1 MRLINIT
8 TNHTNEDIDD
18 ILYTLSE
25 SEIHKIKII
34 YDKIRFVEYVKDN
47 FNCMFCIVNDYD
59 IEDLSKLYDTLSVKF
74 KMEDLTKKVI
84 LCDDIN
90 TSYLSERGFDV
101 SKEINNLIKDFYKEN
116 VTADDILDKINLKG
130 IKSIT
135 KVDKL
140 ILSEI

>member
-8 TNHTNEDIDD
+8 TRHTNEDIDD

>member
-135 KVDKL
+135 KIDKL
-140 ILSEI
+140 ILSEV

>member
-1 MRLINIT
+1 MRLINVT

-59 IEDLSKLYDTLSVKF
+59 IDDLSKLYDTLSVKF

-135 KVDKL
+135 KIDKL

>member
-34 YDKIRFVEYVKDN
+34 YDKIRFVEYVKNN

-59 IEDLSKLYDTLSVKF
+59 IDDLSKLYDTLSVKF

-84 LCDDIN
+84 LGDDIN

-135 KVDKL
+135 KIDKL
-140 ILSEI
+140 ILSEV

>member
-18 ILYTLSE
+18 ILNSLSE
-25 SEIHKIKII
+25 SEIHKIKVI
-34 YDKIRFVEYVKDN
+34 YDKIRFVEYVKDS
-47 FNCMFCIVNDYD
+47 FNCMFCIVNEYD
-59 IEDLSKLYDTLSVKF
+59 IDDLSKLYNTLSVKF
-74 KMEDLTKKVI
+74 KMEDITKKVI

-90 TSYLSERGFDV
+90 TSYLSDGGFDV
-101 SKEINNLIKDFYKEN
+101 SKEINSLIKDFYKDN

-140 ILSEI
+140 ILKEF

>member
-8 TNHTNEDIDD
+8 TSHTNEDIDD

-25 SEIHKIKII
+25 SEIHKIKTI

-59 IEDLSKLYDTLSVKF
+59 IDDLSKLYNTLSVKF
-74 KMEDLTKKVI
+74 KMEDITKKVI
-84 LCDDIN
+84 LCDDVN
-90 TSYLSERGFDV
+90 TSYLSDGGFDV
-101 SKEINNLIKDFYKEN
+101 SKEIDNLIKDFYKDN
-116 VTADDILDKINLKG
+116 VTTDDILDKINLKG

-140 ILSEI
+140 ILKEF

>member
-1 MRLINIT
+1 
-8 TNHTNEDIDD
+8 
-18 ILYTLSE
+18 
-25 SEIHKIKII
+25 
-34 YDKIRFVEYVKDN
+34 
-47 FNCMFCIVNDYD
+47 MFCIVNDYD

-135 KVDKL
+135 KIDKL

>member
-1 MRLINIT
+1 MRLINVT

-18 ILYTLSE
+18 ILYSLSE

-34 YDKIRFVEYVKDN
+34 YDKIRFVEYVDNN

-59 IEDLSKLYDTLSVKF
+59 IDDLSNLYKTLSVKF
-74 KMEDLTKKVI
+74 KMEDLTKNV
-84 LCDDIN
+84 LLGDDIKI
-90 TSYLSERGFDV
+90 SYLSERGFDV
-101 SKEINNLIKDFYKEN
+101 SIDIDNLIKEFYKEN

-135 KVDKL
+135 KIDKL
-140 ILSEI
+140 ILKEF

>member
-8 TNHTNEDIDD
+8 TRHTNEDIDD

-59 IEDLSKLYDTLSVKF
+59 IDDLSKLYDTLSVKF

-84 LCDDIN
+84 LGDDIN

-135 KVDKL
+135 KIDKL
-140 ILSEI
+140 ILSEV

>member
-18 ILYTLSE
+18 ILYSLSD
-25 SEIHKIKII
+25 SEIHKIKVI

-59 IEDLSKLYDTLSVKF
+59 IDDLSKLYDTLSVKV
-74 KMEDLTKKVI
+74 KMEDITKKVI
-84 LCDDIN
+84 LGDNIN
-90 TSYLSERGFDV
+90 TSYRSERGFNV
-101 SKEINNLIKDFYKEN
+101 SREINNLIEEFYKEN
-116 VTADDILDKINLKG
+116 VTVDDILDKINLKG

-135 KVDKL
+135 NIDKL
-140 ILSEI
+140 ILKEF

>member
-1 MRLINIT
+1 MRLINVT

-59 IEDLSKLYDTLSVKF
+59 IDDLSKLYDTLSVKF

-135 KVDKL
+135 KIDKL
-140 ILSEI
+140 ILSEV

>member
-1 MRLINIT
+1 MKLINIT
-8 TNHTNEDIDD
+8 TRHTNDDIDN

-59 IEDLSKLYDTLSVKF
+59 IDDLSKLYDTLSVKF

-116 VTADDILDKINLKG
+116 ATADDILDKINLKG

-135 KVDKL
+135 KIDKL
-140 ILSEI
+140 ILSEV

>member
-8 TNHTNEDIDD
+8 TRHTNEDIDD

-135 KVDKL
+135 KIDKL
-140 ILSEI
+140 ILSEV

>member
-1 MRLINIT
+1 MRLINVT
-8 TNHTNEDIDD
+8 TSHTNENIDD
-18 ILYTLSE
+18 ILYSLSE

-34 YDKIRFVEYVKDN
+34 YDKIRFVEYVDNN

-59 IEDLSKLYDTLSVKF
+59 LGDLSNLYKTLSINF
-74 KMEDLTKKVI
+74 KIKDLTKSVL
-84 LCDDIN
+84 LCDDIK

-101 SKEINNLIKDFYKEN
+101 SKEINELIKDFYKEN

>member
-8 TNHTNEDIDD
+8 TRHTNEDIDD

-59 IEDLSKLYDTLSVKF
+59 VEDLSKLYDTLSVKF

>member
-1 MRLINIT
+1 MRLINVT

-135 KVDKL
+135 KIDKL
-140 ILSEI
+140 ILSEV

>member
-8 TNHTNEDIDD
+8 TRHTNEDIDD

-135 KVDKL
+135 KIDKL

>member
-1 MRLINIT
+1 MKLINIT
-8 TNHTNEDIDD
+8 TRHTNDDIDN

-34 YDKIRFVEYVKDN
+34 YDKIRFVEYVKSN

-59 IEDLSKLYDTLSVKF
+59 IDDLSKLYNTLSVKF
-74 KMEDLTKKVI
+74 KMEDITRKV
-84 LCDDIN
+84 LLGDDIN

-116 VTADDILDKINLKG
+116 VTSDDILDKINLKG

-135 KVDKL
+135 KIDKL

>member
-59 IEDLSKLYDTLSVKF
+59 IDDLSKLYDTLSVKF

>member
-59 IEDLSKLYDTLSVKF
+59 IDDLSKLYDTLSVKF

-84 LCDDIN
+84 LGDDIN

-116 VTADDILDKINLKG
+116 ATADDILDKINLKG

-135 KVDKL
+135 KIDKL
-140 ILSEI
+140 ILSEV

>member
-59 IEDLSKLYDTLSVKF
+59 IDDLSKLYDTLSVKF

-135 KVDKL
+135 KIDKL
-140 ILSEI
+140 ILSEV

>member
-8 TNHTNEDIDD
+8 TNHTNDDIDD
-18 ILYTLSE
+18 ILYSLSE

-34 YDKIRFVEYVKDN
+34 YDKIRFVEYVDNN
-47 FNCMFCIVNDYD
+47 FNCMFCVVNDYD
-59 IEDLSKLYDTLSVKF
+59 IDDLSNLYKTLSVKF
-74 KMEDLTKKVI
+74 KMEDLTKSV
-84 LCDDIN
+84 LLGDDIKI
-90 TSYLSERGFDV
+90 SYLSERGFDV
-101 SKEINNLIKDFYKEN
+101 SIDIDNLIKEFYKEN

-140 ILSEI
+140 ILKEF

>member
-8 TNHTNEDIDD
+8 TNHTNEYIDD

-59 IEDLSKLYDTLSVKF
+59 IDDLSKLYDTLSVKF

-116 VTADDILDKINLKG
+116 VTVDDILDKINIKG

-140 ILSEI
+140 ILKEF

>member
-1 MRLINIT
+1 MRLINVT

-18 ILYTLSE
+18 ILYSLSD

-34 YDKIRFVEYVKDN
+34 YDKIRFVEYVDNN

-59 IEDLSKLYDTLSVKF
+59 IDDLSNLYKTLSVKF
-74 KMEDLTKKVI
+74 KMEDLTKNV
-84 LCDDIN
+84 LLGDDIKI
-90 TSYLSERGFDV
+90 SYLSERGFDV
-101 SKEINNLIKDFYKEN
+101 SIDIDNLIKEFYKEN

-135 KVDKL
+135 KIDKL
-140 ILSEI
+140 ILKEF

>member
-8 TNHTNEDIDD
+8 TRHTNEDIDD

-47 FNCMFCIVNDYD
+47 FNCMFCIVNEYD
-59 IEDLSKLYDTLSVKF
+59 IDDLSKLYNTLSVKF
-74 KMEDLTKKVI
+74 KMEDITRKVI
-84 LCDDIN
+84 LGDDIN
-90 TSYLSERGFDV
+90 TSYLSERGFDL

-116 VTADDILDKINLKG
+116 VTTDDILDKINLKG

-140 ILSEI
+140 ILKEF

>member
-1 MRLINIT
+1 MRLINVT

-59 IEDLSKLYDTLSVKF
+59 IDDLSKLYDTLSVKF

-116 VTADDILDKINLKG
+116 VTADDILDKINIKG

-135 KVDKL
+135 KIDKL
-140 ILSEI
+140 ILKEF

>member
-18 ILYTLSE
+18 ILYSLSD
-25 SEIHKIKII
+25 SEIHKIKVI

-59 IEDLSKLYDTLSVKF
+59 IDDLSKLYDTLSVKV
-74 KMEDLTKKVI
+74 KMEDITKKVI
-84 LCDDIN
+84 LGDDIN
-90 TSYLSERGFDV
+90 TSYRSERGFNV
-101 SKEINNLIKDFYKEN
+101 SREINNLIEDFYKEN
-116 VTADDILDKINLKG
+116 VTVDDILDKINLKG

-135 KVDKL
+135 NIDKL
-140 ILSEI
+140 ILKEF

>member
-59 IEDLSKLYDTLSVKF
+59 IDDLSKLYDTLSVKF

-84 LCDDIN
+84 LGDDIN

-135 KVDKL
+135 KIDKL
-140 ILSEI
+140 ILSEV